1 MSVTVNDLIELLDTQ
16 ENRYGGATK
25 NPRELNISINGNF
38 CRCIE
43 SAKLDGYRDGLITD
57 VTLEIEVPKM
67 KEYYEQE
74 IRDKAISSFADWCYI
89 KGVDFSYMSTSDKS
103 GRQFIDDVI
112 ARYCK
117 EQMKEVGDNER
128 A

>member
-1 MSVTVNDLIELLDTQ
+1 MSTTVNDLIKLLDTQ
-16 ENRYGGATK
+16 ENRYGGATGK
-25 NPRELNISINGNF
+25 PRELNISINGNF
-38 CRCIE
+38 CGSIE
-43 SAKLDGYRDGLITD
+43 SAKLDGYGDGLVTD

-67 KEYYEQE
+67 QEHDKEIQS
-74 IRDKAISSFADWCYI
+74 KAISNFAEWCYL

-117 EQMKEVGDNER
+117 EQMKEVEENEM
-128 A
+128 